1 MIVLVAGV
9 LAIGACG
16 PGDRSSSVSLPP
28 TPVVTLRPTWAVVA
42 DPYVRLRAEPA
53 MDAPIS
59 GHLRRGDVARID
71 AIGTVVEQLDDERS
85 YWYRLETGSI
95 AGWVLDGALEAYGSE
110 YRARN
115 AAERLREDG

>member
-1 MIVLVAGV
+1 MLASVVAM
-9 LAIGACG
+9 GACDA
-16 PGDRSSSVSLPP
+16 PDSATPVSLPP

-42 DPYVRLRAEPA
+42 EPYVRLRAEPA

-71 AIGTVVEQLDDERS
+71 AIGTVVEQVDDVGS
-85 YWYRLETGSI
+85 YWYRLESGST
-95 AGWVLDGALEAYGSE
+95 AGWTLDRTLESYGSE

-115 AAERLREDG
+115 AAERLRGDG